1 MTSNTLRFRPPA
13 GAGYCPR
20 PVPGAALR
28 LFLFHHAG
36 GSHLVYR
43 DWITHFPADWEVH
56 LMDAPGRGRLT
67 DVPACADAERL
78 VDFFHDE
85 IVLAM
90 DRPFAF
96 FGHSMGGLAAYELT
110 NRLAAEGLPLPA
122 WLGLSAR
129 GAPRQP
135 LPTDNRHR
143 MPDAELRRHLARMG
157 GTPPEVLEDP
167 DIWQLFAPMIRNDL
181 RLVETWSPR
190 PHTPPLSVP
199 LSVFGG
205 ADDVVVSPERLA
217 AWEQHAQRF
226 LGLHLFDGDHFYF
239 RSRPAEMVRLIT
251 EQVRT
256 ATAGRP
262 ATGAAR

>member
-1 MTSNTLRFRPPA
+1 MTSSTLRFRPPA
-13 GAGYCPR
+13 GAGFCPR

-36 GSHLVYR
+36 GSHLLYR
-43 DWITHFPADWEVH
+43 DWVAHFPADWEIH
-56 LMDAPGRGRLT
+56 LLDAPGRGRLT
-67 DVPACADAERL
+67 DLPACSDAGQL

-110 NRLAAEGLPLPA
+110 NRLAAEGLPLPV

-129 GAPRQP
+129 GAPRP
-135 LPTDNRHR
+135 PGPSDTRHTLPDDALRH
-143 MPDAELRRHLARMG
+143 HLAAMG
-157 GTPPEVLEDP
+157 GTPPEVLQDP
-167 DIWQLFAPMIRNDL
+167 EIWQLFGPMIRTDL
-181 RLVETWSPR
+181 RLVETW
-190 PHTPPLSVP
+190 TPCEGTAPLTVP

-205 ADDVVVSPERLA
+205 SDDVVVSPQRLA
-217 AWEQHAQRF
+217 AWQQHARRF

-239 RSRPAEMVRLIT
+239 RGRTAEMAALVTAQIRA
-251 EQVRT
+251 
-256 ATAGRP
+256 ATAG
-262 ATGAAR
+262 ATQGAVR